1 MSAPYPIVDR
11 LLELTRAAIQLQQVG
26 LHGDALEIL
35 EKILSLDPAY
45 ATAYVVRG
53 LSLQAIQNP
62 EDAEAAFRQALK
74 LERGNEL
81 AIKSLGLLLVNNKKY
96 EDGIGYL
103 SRYYKKHPDDTI
115 TLNALVSAY
124 TILHRMDE
132 VKTIFEHS
140 WQTTRDVDLGIQF
153 TRFLLGQGDNES
165 ALKVITDVVEKS
177 TTPRTLSEQSLVLVV
192 LKKYELA
199 IEKLDQALDLD
210 PNFDRAL
217 RGLSF
222 CYTKL
227 GRFEEAIDAADRAL
241 EINDRHYRNLQARG
255 DALLALGK
263 FDEALI
269 TAQKAIE
276 LIDLK
281 TDPEAEPVL
290 AALYQQRF
298 NAYLGLNKT
307 EDALK
312 EMEHARG
319 ILPHEIR
326 FFVYPA
332 QLDLGLGNARAAQK
346 LLDQTESAGLLDVF
360 PGGLR
365 MKILLEAGQYPK
377 VWEWLDPQM
386 NNELIQVLMGLAYQ
400 YYVEHDDD
408 ISRNIFEHLLERVPG
423 NSAIATPLA
432 FILTGYGEYEK
443 AESLL
448 NMVLEKGNVDNEPL
462 VRCNLGYIYLATGS
476 LDRAKACF
484 GAVLEQA
491 ADDDEAIARIG
502 FWQNQTSELCCTPYP
517 VQTLPLKLVAN
528 ANLVAIHLQ
537 ENNLNEAENISDRII
552 EQYPD
557 LSLSYQL
564 VGNIYFVK
572 NNFHLAHENWEKAL
586 ALSADDV
593 EKEMIKDWLNRLIH
607 NSNQA
612 AS

>member
-1 MSAPYPIVDR
+1 MSAPYPTVDR
-11 LLELTRAAIQLQQVG
+11 LLELTRVAIQLQQVG
-26 LHGDALEIL
+26 LHSDALEIL
-35 EKILSLDPAY
+35 EKILRIDPTY
-45 ATAYVVRG
+45 ATAHVVRG

-62 EDAEAAFRQALK
+62 EDAEVAFRQALK

-81 AIKSLGLLLVNNKKY
+81 AIKSLGLLLVKNKAY
-96 EDGIGYL
+96 EDGIAYL

-115 TLNALVSAY
+115 TVNALVSAY
-124 TILHRMDE
+124 TAVRQMDK
-132 VKTIFEHS
+132 VKTIFERN
-140 WQTTRDVDLGIQF
+140 WQTTQDVDLGIQF
-153 TRFLLGQGDNES
+153 TRFLLGQGENES
-165 ALKVITDVVEKS
+165 ALKIITQVVEKS
-177 TTPRTLSEQSLVLVV
+177 ATPRTLTEHSLVLVV
-192 LKKYELA
+192 LNKYELA
-199 IEKLDQALDLD
+199 VEKLDQALDLD

-227 GRFEEAIDAADRAL
+227 GRLEEAMDAADHAL

-255 DALLALGK
+255 DALLALGE
-263 FDEALI
+263 FDEALS
-269 TAQKAIE
+269 TAQKAID

-290 AALYQQRF
+290 EVLYLQRF
-298 NAYLGLNKT
+298 NAHLGLNKT

-312 EMEHARG
+312 ELEHARK
-319 ILPHEIR
+319 ILPHEMR
-326 FFVYPA
+326 FYIYPA
-332 QLDLGLGNARAAQK
+332 QLNLGIGNAREAQK
-346 LLDQTESAGLLDVF
+346 LLDLAEAAGLLDLF
-360 PGGLR
+360 PGSLR

-377 VWEWLDPQM
+377 IWEWLDPQM
-386 NNELIQVLMGLAYQ
+386 NDELIDRLQGLGYQ
-400 YYVEHDDD
+400 YYVDHDGD
-408 ISRNIFEHLLERVPG
+408 ISRNIFDHLLERSPG
-423 NSAIATPLA
+423 NAEIATPLA

-448 NMVLEKGNVDNEPL
+448 NMVLEKEIVENEPL

-491 ADDDEAIARIG
+491 ADEDEAIARIG

-537 ENNLNEAENISDRII
+537 ENNLDEAENISDRII

-564 VGNIYFVK
+564 
-572 NNFHLAHENWEKAL
+572 
-586 ALSADDV
+586 
-593 EKEMIKDWLNRLIH
+593 
-607 NSNQA
+607 
-612 AS
+612 